1 MVRLHP
7 GAPATV
13 TCVWP
18 ATQDIANE
26 VGQRLICWAGAENV
40 VVRTIPS
47 FHYEVPKALCGTN
60 GPLRF
65 TPNGADQCPIGDD
78 LTVSVADPIDPDTCA
93 DGEIIE
99 GNLILEGTLFVNQ
112 PDASTRGIVITQNN
126 TVSSSDANMM
136 EFIYRGYNT
145 SRNNE
150 IGLPRHLTPPLSTG
164 LGKEGEVTFQAHAGT
179 ATSKNARFINSDGT
193 ETIFTRGNGTNS
205 FTQPVTAPNTTKG
218 VPATITID
226 SPTVAGRYT
235 AGTIAPTSAVDDGN
249 MGRLSGLININS
261 ASGIGDIIASVIP
274 SAIPSVDRTVL
285 AGVAGAAAQIRIS
298 SAGVLTIQRS
308 AQTGVL
314 SLEGVTYR
322 L

>member
-1 MVRLHP
+1 MVRQHP
-7 GAPATV
+7 GAPAAV

-18 ATQDIANE
+18 ATPDIADDI
-26 VGQRLICWAGAENV
+26 GQRLICWAGPENV
-40 VVRTIPS
+40 AVRTIPS

-65 TPNGADQCPIGDD
+65 TPNGMDQCPIGDD
-78 LTVSVADPIDPDTCA
+78 LTVSAADPIDTNTCE
-93 DGEIIE
+93 DGQLIE

-126 TVSSSDANMM
+126 PVTSTDANMM
-136 EFIYRGYNT
+136 ELIYLGFNT

-164 LGKEGEVTFQAHAGT
+164 LGKEGETTFQAHAGT
-179 ATSKNARFINSDGT
+179 ATSKNARLINSNGT
-193 ETIFTRGNGTNS
+193 ETIFTRGDGTNS
-205 FTQPVTAPNTTKG
+205 FTAPITAPNTTKG
-218 VPATITID
+218 TPATINID
-226 SPTVAGRYT
+226 SPTAPGRYT
-235 AGTIAPTSAVDDGN
+235 AGAITPTAVVDDGN
-249 MGRLSGLININS
+249 MGRLSGNITIS
-261 ASGIGDIIASVIP
+261 VASVAGDVMASVMP
-274 SAIPSVDRTVL
+274 AAIPSVDRTVL

-308 AQTGVL
+308 AQIGTL
-314 SLEGVTYR
+314 SLDGITYP